1 MNIVLRNEKKIPS
14 TRSSSTRI
22 NNFSS
27 FFPFIDGHISVVHEN
42 SGAYPCLN
50 CGKKFAV
57 KSTLDQHII
66 SVHNKEERYR
76 CDLCERGFSRKD
88 YYQIH
93 VRTVHEG
100 SKPYSCDHCGS
111 SYGQMGDMYRHVRKV
126 HGIEPVK
133 VRS

>member
-1 MNIVLRNEKKIPS
+1 M
-14 TRSSSTRI
+14 
-22 NNFSS
+22 
-27 FFPFIDGHISVVHEN
+27 VHEN

-111 SYGQMGDMYRHVRKV
+111 SYGQMGDMYSHDPGATMAHIGKRFEIKNGDYGHPK
-126 HGIEPVK
+126 
-133 VRS
+133 

>member
-1 MNIVLRNEKKIPS
+1 MNIVLRNEKKYPVLDRVLPGSI
-14 TRSSSTRI
+14 I
-22 NNFSS
+22 
-27 FFPFIDGHISVVHEN
+27 FPQYLFIDGHISVVHEN

>member
-1 MNIVLRNEKKIPS
+1 M
-14 TRSSSTRI
+14 
-22 NNFSS
+22 
-27 FFPFIDGHISVVHEN
+27 
-42 SGAYPCLN
+42 
-50 CGKKFAV
+50 
-57 KSTLDQHII
+57 KSTLEQHII

-100 SKPYSCDHCGS
+100 SKPYNCDHCGS